1 MQDIETMQIM
11 QTMQNVPIYAGYRN
25 HANHANHAGGHEQRP
40 LTAAET
46 GSCEWQRSRGAACG
60 RSSRGRAGA
69 AVQIC
74 KRTACVKQIWVTAI
88 RSSAPVFASGH
99 RPAPRKSAKRKRGY
113 VMVST
118 ASMCFDRLALRWARG
133 GGRGFRLP
141 LPTPSGLPTLPQRP
155 GRSPGPKT
163 QKVAPGVWLKKLFTA
178 RQRYCASLFP
188 GSSHSARPADE
199 TAE

>member
-1 MQDIETMQIM
+1 MQIM
-11 QTMQNVPIYAGYRN
+11 QNVQIYAGTINHANHAKRSDHAGYRN
-25 HANHANHAGGHEQRP
+25 HANHADHAGRHEQRP

-74 KRTACVKQIWVTAI
+74 KRTACVKQIWVTAT

-133 GGRGFRLP
+133 GGRVFRLP
-141 LPTPSGLPTLPQRP
+141 LPTPSGLPTHPQRP
-155 GRSPGPKT
+155 GRSPGPKC
-163 QKVAPGVWLKKLFTA
+163 GRSL
-178 RQRYCASLFP
+178 RAS
-188 GSSHSARPADE
+188 G
-199 TAE
+199 